1 MERGVASD
9 RVDDGLPVDTAR
21 QRARIGVVA
30 DLESLLRRAPALKFA
45 CVGSADG
52 RLLASVGSGNGN
64 RLAAMTSSMLALGES
79 CARDALGS
87 RCDYAVVS
95 TSAGAIVIVRLPHQ
109 GTGYMLSIGSD
120 GSEVLASTLRAA
132 LDTAARIAAILARNA
147 G

>member
-1 MERGVASD
+1 M
-9 RVDDGLPVDTAR
+9 
-21 QRARIGVVA
+21 
-30 DLESLLRRAPALKFA
+30 KFA

-52 RLLASVGSGNGN
+52 RLLASAGAGSGD

-79 CARDALGS
+79 FARDALGG
-87 RCDYAVVS
+87 RCDYAAIS

-120 GSEVLASTLRAA
+120 GTEVLASTLRAA
-132 LDTAARIAAILARNA
+132 LDTAGRIATILARRT